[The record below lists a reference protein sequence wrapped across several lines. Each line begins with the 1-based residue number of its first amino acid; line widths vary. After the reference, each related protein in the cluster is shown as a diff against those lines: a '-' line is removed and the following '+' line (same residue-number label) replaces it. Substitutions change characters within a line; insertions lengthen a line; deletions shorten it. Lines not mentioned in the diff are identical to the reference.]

1 MEYLIVGTPSQCNI
15 YPGLSQGWETDPK
28 FHFPI
33 RGISTR
39 PVALGTKRSRDGSL
53 GGQVAVELNAVPV
66 ETVRAGC

>member
-1 MEYLIVGTPSQCNI
+1 M
-15 YPGLSQGWETDPK
+15 GLFAVIKANVKGRHQDQGWETDPK